1 MGLIM
6 IVKTQIVVYMY
17 DALINGEELCM
28 DEILNEYNISVRTFR
43 RYISEINSFLSN
55 NYKNKTVTYD
65 GFTNSYK
72 LIDL

>member
-1 MGLIM
+1 M